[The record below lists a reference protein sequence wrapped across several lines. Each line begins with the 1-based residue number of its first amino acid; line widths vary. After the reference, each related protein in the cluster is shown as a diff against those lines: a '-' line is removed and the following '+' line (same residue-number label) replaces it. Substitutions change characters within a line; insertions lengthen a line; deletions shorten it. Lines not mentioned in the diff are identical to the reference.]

1 MMKNSARVKEAY
13 TSSSG
18 GYSGRANG
26 QTGIAVANQKVSQM
40 AQNPQG
46 SQPRE
51 KLRSKDK

>member
-40 AQNPQG
+40 AQNP
-46 SQPRE
+46 
-51 KLRSKDK
+51 